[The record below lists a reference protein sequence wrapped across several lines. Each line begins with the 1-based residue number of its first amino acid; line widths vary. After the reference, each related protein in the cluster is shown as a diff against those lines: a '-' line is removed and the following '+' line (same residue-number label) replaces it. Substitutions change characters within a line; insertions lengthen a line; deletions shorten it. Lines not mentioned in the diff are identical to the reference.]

1 MVHEEHGVGIYL
13 GTAQMKNGGTRRD
26 YLQIQYQGSD
36 KLYVPI
42 EALSRVQRYIGN
54 PANPPK
60 LNKLGGGDW
69 QKQKAKVKE
78 GLKKMAFDLVKL
90 YARRSQETGF
100 AFSADTPWQREAT
113 WATAR
118 RRSACARRSR
128 R

>member
-78 GLKKMAFDLVKL
+78 GLKKMAFDLV
-90 YARRSQETGF
+90 
-100 AFSADTPWQREAT
+100 
-113 WATAR
+113 
-118 RRSACARRSR
+118 SR
-128 R
+128 A